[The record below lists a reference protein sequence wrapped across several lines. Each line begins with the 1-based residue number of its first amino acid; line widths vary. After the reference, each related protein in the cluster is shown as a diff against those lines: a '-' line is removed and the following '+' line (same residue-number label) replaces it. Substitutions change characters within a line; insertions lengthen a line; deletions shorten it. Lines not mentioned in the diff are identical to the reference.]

1 MECPCC
7 GAELEYHDYYYR
19 GIYGTETYE
28 KLGDIYKCPNFEGF
42 ENEEDAK
49 EYVEFNNLEIGEGKN
64 FETIEEVCCQSAEWD
79 GNFYTNMQDELY
91 EGYPC

>member
-1 MECPCC
+1 MDCPYC

-42 ENEEDAK
+42 EDGEDAK
-49 EYVEFNNLEIGEGKN
+49 KYAEENELEIGEGKD
-64 FETIEEVCCQSAEWD
+64 FATIEEVCCQSADWN
-79 GNFYTNMQDELY
+79 GNFYTDAQDELY